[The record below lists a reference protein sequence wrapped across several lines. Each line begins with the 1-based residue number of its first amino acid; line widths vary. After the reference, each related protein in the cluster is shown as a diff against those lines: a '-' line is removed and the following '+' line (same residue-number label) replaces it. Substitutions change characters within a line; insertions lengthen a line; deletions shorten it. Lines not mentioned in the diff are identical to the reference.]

1 MIKKNF
7 FWRFWSLVIFDYGI
21 RGFLLYDVFRD
32 CYKELILFEYKVL

>member
-1 MIKKNF
+1 MIKKF
-7 FWRFWSLVIFDYGI
+7 FLEVSLVIFDYGI